1 MHLNLDQ
8 SPFFRALGL
17 AWRPDIDAFA
27 FTPQIHHT
35 RDNFTKRKVLS
46 QTAQLFDPLGWLSPI
61 TIRAKIFMQELRALG
76 FDWDEPLS
84 ASLSS
89 RWIEFLQDLQGI
101 SAITIPRWIGSS
113 SASLGIEIHGFADA
127 SQSALGAV
135 IYARTYI
142 NTHEVRVSLVC
153 AKTQVAPL
161 KKTTSNR
168 VNTSITVGPI
178 STLELSDAQ
187 LFWTKVTQQ
196 AYFAEEIRQI
206 ETSSSLTRS
215 HPLSRLTP
223 FIDSNGFLRVG
234 GRLNHSLLSYDEK
247 HPFILPHESS
257 FSTLIIDHHHRLTL
271 HGGPQ
276 LTLATIRQRYWIL
289 GGRVPIRM
297 FIHRCVPCARHRTT
311 LSSQQ
316 MGQLPQSRVTQ
327 SRPFL
332 HSGVDYAGPFSIRA
346 SRGREAKSCKGYI
359 VIFICF
365 TTSAVHLELLSDYTT
380 EAFIAAYKRFTSRR
394 GICASIASDCGTN
407 LVGADSELRRL
418 LAASSKEFAEIANIL
433 ASHGTQWRFNPPS
446 APHFGGKWEAGVKS
460 VKFHLKRVIGEATQT
475 FEQFAT
481 FLTQVEATLNSRP
494 LCAISDDP
502 RDSSALTPGHF
513 LVGSALNTIPE
524 PSLIEVP
531 VQQLSHWQHSRQMLE
546 HFWKRWSTEY
556 LQSFQNLSKWQTHHG
571 NIKIGSIVLVKNEN
585 LPSSVWPLAK
595 VIEVHPRTDGLVR
608 VVTVKTKSSVLKRPI
623 VKLCVLPVSSQDN
636 Y

>member
-1 MHLNLDQ
+1 
-8 SPFFRALGL
+8 
-17 AWRPDIDAFA
+17 
-27 FTPQIHHT
+27 
-35 RDNFTKRKVLS
+35 
-46 QTAQLFDPLGWLSPI
+46 
-61 TIRAKIFMQELRALG
+61 
-76 FDWDEPLS
+76 
-84 ASLSS
+84 
-89 RWIEFLQDLQGI
+89 
-101 SAITIPRWIGSS
+101 
-113 SASLGIEIHGFADA
+113 
-127 SQSALGAV
+127 
-135 IYARTYI
+135 
-142 NTHEVRVSLVC
+142 
-153 AKTQVAPL
+153 
-161 KKTTSNR
+161 
-168 VNTSITVGPI
+168 
-178 STLELSDAQ
+178 
-187 LFWTKVTQQ
+187 
-196 AYFAEEIRQI
+196 
-206 ETSSSLTRS
+206 
-215 HPLSRLTP
+215 
-223 FIDSNGFLRVG
+223 
-234 GRLNHSLLSYDEK
+234 
-247 HPFILPHESS
+247 
-257 FSTLIIDHHHRLTL
+257 
-271 HGGPQ
+271 
-276 LTLATIRQRYWIL
+276 
-289 GGRVPIRM
+289 
-297 FIHRCVPCARHRTT
+297 
-311 LSSQQ
+311 

-332 HSGVDYAGPFSIRA
+332 YSGVDYAGPFSIRA

-365 TTSAVHLELLSDYTT
+365 TTSAVHLELVSDYTT

-418 LAASSKEFAEIANIL
+418 LAASSKEFADIANIL

-502 RDSSALTPGHF
+502 RDPSALTPGHF

-531 VQQLSHWQHSRQMLE
+531 VQRLSHWQHSRQMLE

-585 LPSSVWPLAK
+585 LPTSVWPLAK

-608 VVTVKTKSSVLKRPI
+608 VVTVETKSFVLKCPI

>member
-1 MHLNLDQ
+1 
-8 SPFFRALGL
+8 
-17 AWRPDIDAFA
+17 
-27 FTPQIHHT
+27 
-35 RDNFTKRKVLS
+35 
-46 QTAQLFDPLGWLSPI
+46 
-61 TIRAKIFMQELRALG
+61 
-76 FDWDEPLS
+76 
-84 ASLSS
+84 
-89 RWIEFLQDLQGI
+89 
-101 SAITIPRWIGSS
+101 
-113 SASLGIEIHGFADA
+113 
-127 SQSALGAV
+127 
-135 IYARTYI
+135 
-142 NTHEVRVSLVC
+142 
-153 AKTQVAPL
+153 
-161 KKTTSNR
+161 
-168 VNTSITVGPI
+168 
-178 STLELSDAQ
+178 
-187 LFWTKVTQQ
+187 
-196 AYFAEEIRQI
+196 
-206 ETSSSLTRS
+206 
-215 HPLSRLTP
+215 
-223 FIDSNGFLRVG
+223 
-234 GRLNHSLLSYDEK
+234 
-247 HPFILPHESS
+247 
-257 FSTLIIDHHHRLTL
+257 
-271 HGGPQ
+271 
-276 LTLATIRQRYWIL
+276 
-289 GGRVPIRM
+289 
-297 FIHRCVPCARHRTT
+297 
-311 LSSQQ
+311 

-359 VIFICF
+359 IIFICF
-365 TTSAVHLELLSDYTT
+365 TTSAVHPELVSDYTT
-380 EAFIAAYKRFTSRR
+380 KAFIAAYKRFTSRR

-418 LAASSKEFAEIANIL
+418 LAASSKEFSEIANIL
-433 ASHGTQWRFNPPS
+433 ASHGTQWRFNPPF

-502 RDSSALTPGHF
+502 RDPSALTPGHF

-531 VQQLSHWQHSRQMLE
+531 VQRLSHWQHSRQMLE

-595 VIEVHPRTDGLVR
+595 VIEVHPGTDGLVR

-623 VKLCVLPVSSQDN
+623 VKFAGDDDHEFQQNLTGEHHHLESSPSPTDVENEEEGNDDDVDEERVEFADDFDGCEDVHVRFRLLLDEINQIHQMLVDIDRADDDG
-636 Y
+636 YYSDEDCDDDDGDEWVIVDWGEDEEAEAEIVMGFSEATR

>member
-17 AWRPDIDAFA
+17 AWRPDIDAFT

-61 TIRAKIFMQELRALG
+61 TIRAKIFMQELWALG

-89 RWIEFLQDLQGI
+89 RWIGFLQDLQGI

-127 SQSALGAV
+127 S
-135 IYARTYI
+135 RTPVHLASRI
-142 NTHEVRVSLVC
+142 IVLRNDHR
-153 AKTQVAPL
+153 
-161 KKTTSNR
+161 
-168 VNTSITVGPI
+168 
-178 STLELSDAQ
+178 
-187 LFWTKVTQQ
+187 
-196 AYFAEEIRQI
+196 
-206 ETSSSLTRS
+206 SSSSVDAPRRS
-215 HPLSRLTP
+215 ATHSRYNPTAVLDPGRKSTDPHVHTSLRSLCASSHHPQQPTDGPTP
-223 FIDSNGFLRVG
+223 SVS
-234 GRLNHSLLSYDEK
+234 SL
-247 HPFILPHESS
+247 
-257 FSTLIIDHHHRLTL
+257 
-271 HGGPQ
+271 
-276 LTLATIRQRYWIL
+276 W
-289 GGRVPIRM
+289 
-297 FIHRCVPCARHRTT
+297 
-311 LSSQQ
+311 
-316 MGQLPQSRVTQ
+316 
-327 SRPFL
+327 

-365 TTSAVHLELLSDYTT
+365 TTSAVHLELVSDYTT

-394 GICASIASDCGTN
+394 GICAPIASDCGTN

-418 LAASSKEFAEIANIL
+418 LAASSKEFAEIANVL

-446 APHFGGKWEAGVKS
+446 TPYFGGKWEAGVKS
-460 VKFHLKRVIGEATQT
+460 VKFHLKRVIEEATQT

-502 RDSSALTPGHF
+502 RDPSALTPGHF
-513 LVGSALNTIPE
+513 LVGSALKTIPE

-531 VQQLSHWQHSRQMLE
+531 VQRLSHWQHSRQMLE

-556 LQSFQNLSKWQTHHG
+556 LQFFQNLSKWQTHHG

-585 LPSSVWPLAK
+585 LPPSVWPLAK
-595 VIEVHPRTDGLVR
+595 VIEAHPKTNGLVR

-623 VKLCVLPVSSQDN
+623 V
-636 Y
+636 

>member
-1 MHLNLDQ
+1 
-8 SPFFRALGL
+8 
-17 AWRPDIDAFA
+17 
-27 FTPQIHHT
+27 
-35 RDNFTKRKVLS
+35 
-46 QTAQLFDPLGWLSPI
+46 
-61 TIRAKIFMQELRALG
+61 
-76 FDWDEPLS
+76 
-84 ASLSS
+84 
-89 RWIEFLQDLQGI
+89 
-101 SAITIPRWIGSS
+101 
-113 SASLGIEIHGFADA
+113 
-127 SQSALGAV
+127 
-135 IYARTYI
+135 
-142 NTHEVRVSLVC
+142 
-153 AKTQVAPL
+153 
-161 KKTTSNR
+161 
-168 VNTSITVGPI
+168 
-178 STLELSDAQ
+178 
-187 LFWTKVTQQ
+187 
-196 AYFAEEIRQI
+196 
-206 ETSSSLTRS
+206 
-215 HPLSRLTP
+215 
-223 FIDSNGFLRVG
+223 
-234 GRLNHSLLSYDEK
+234 
-247 HPFILPHESS
+247 
-257 FSTLIIDHHHRLTL
+257 
-271 HGGPQ
+271 
-276 LTLATIRQRYWIL
+276 
-289 GGRVPIRM
+289 
-297 FIHRCVPCARHRTT
+297 
-311 LSSQQ
+311 

-346 SRGREAKSCKGYI
+346 SRGRGAKSCKGYI

-365 TTSAVHLELLSDYTT
+365 TTSAVHLELVSDYTT

-418 LAASSKEFAEIANIL
+418 LAASSKEFAEIANTL

-481 FLTQVEATLNSRP
+481 FLTQVKATLNSRP

-502 RDSSALTPGHF
+502 RDPSALTPGHF

-531 VQQLSHWQHSRQMLE
+531 VQRLSHWQHSRQMLE

-585 LPSSVWPLAK
+585 LPPSVWPLAK
-595 VIEVHPRTDGLVR
+595 VIEVHPGTDGLVR

-623 VKLCVLPVSSQDN
+623 VKLCVLPVSS
-636 Y
+636 